1 MAPSFG
7 RSISFPLSPARTS
20 RARAAAYHVRSAS
33 LPGHN
38 HNYSSHPLLAHLS
51 SHIAAIRSWAAA
63 SPAVASPATGLA
75 HLAALHAALADLLLL
90 PEAQS
95 ALASSASSIFPSTAV
110 TLASSS
116 LARKSSR
123 VITDAP
129 PPSPP
134 PAPAGAGAGT
144 GAERPP
150 VAEISFHTSSAV
162 RRAAASGAGEGSP
175 EAPPAPAGGVSPY
188 MLRRMSSIFMDPMPL
203 ALLNLARSEE
213 PERGGCDDAAITRDD
228 AMRLRPTSRPRP
240 GGRRRE
246 AVAVVSLSSLGLIFL
261 FFRLSGARRFRG
273 KRKKGRSGKERERKL
288 SRRDVGK
295 RSKPEQLAVGW
306 VL

>member
-95 ALASSASSIFPSTAV
+95 ALASSASSGGLLDAFLLLADAHQGFQDALLELKAHAADAQAALRRRDAPRLAAALRSTRRADKD
-110 TLASSS
+110 
-116 LARKSSR
+116 LARL
-123 VITDAP
+123 A
-129 PPSPP
+129 
-134 PAPAGAGAGT
+134 A
-144 GAERPP
+144 
-150 VAEISFHTSSAV
+150 SA
-162 RRAAASGAGEGSP
+162 RAAACTKSPSSNGTEVAGAIADSVLAAAHASAAVFAAVESLSASATAVASKKSTASLSFMALVKRTKAASSPDADEEDREMAALENLEACAAEMESGSDAVFR
-175 EAPPAPAGGVSPY
+175 AI
-188 MLRRMSSIFMDPMPL
+188 LRTRV
-203 ALLNLARSEE
+203 ALLNIQTQT
-213 PERGGCDDAAITRDD
+213 CC
-228 AMRLRPTSRPRP
+228 
-240 GGRRRE
+240 
-246 AVAVVSLSSLGLIFL
+246 
-261 FFRLSGARRFRG
+261 
-273 KRKKGRSGKERERKL
+273 
-288 SRRDVGK
+288 
-295 RSKPEQLAVGW
+295 
-306 VL
+306 